1 MKLAGWASEPLA
13 FPAVRPYSGA
23 VKERVIVVGGG
34 VIGLCCAYYLSQEGR
49 EVLVLEREQEQGNNC
64 SRENAGMIVP
74 SHFTPLAA
82 PGVVTQGLKWLLDA
96 ESPFY
101 VRPRLSLDL
110 ARWGLSFI
118 SCANATHV
126 KASAGLLRDLQLAS
140 RELFKDLS
148 NHFDFGLQRR
158 GLLMLCESSDFLKEE
173 EDLAGKAQ
181 ELGLRVEVCD
191 PDRLRELDPGV
202 EMNVEGGI
210 WYEQD
215 CHLHPGEF
223 LNGLKEKLAA
233 GGGELRYGCK
243 VSGVGDGIVEL
254 DSGERIQGAEIVVA
268 GGAWTSGLARSLGT
282 RVPLQG
288 GKGYSMTLQNPGVL
302 PQLCSLLGEAKVA
315 ITPIDN
321 SLRVAGTME
330 ICGEDLSV
338 NERRVQ
344 GIIKAACRVFPGLQ
358 PEEFEGIRRW
368 SGLRPC
374 SPDGLP
380 YLGRVEGREKVL
392 VASGHAMLGL
402 SLGPITGKLVSEIIT
417 GCAPTIPIE
426 QLAVDRFS

>member
-1 MKLAGWASEPLA
+1 MAAWVSEPLA
-13 FPAVRPYSGA
+13 FPGVRRYSGV

-34 VIGLCCAYYLSQEGR
+34 VVGLCCAYYLSKEGR

-118 SCANATHV
+118 SCANAKHV

-148 NHFDFGLQRR
+148 NHMDFGLQRR

-173 EDLAGKAQ
+173 EDLARKAQ

-202 EMNVEGGI
+202 EMNAQGGI

-215 CHLHPGEF
+215 CHLNPGDF
-223 LNGLKEKLAA
+223 LNGLKEMLVAA
-233 GGGELRYGCK
+233 GGELRYGCK
-243 VSGVGDGIVEL
+243 VSDIGDGIVEL
-254 DSGERIQGAEIVVA
+254 DGGERIEGAEIVVA

-315 ITPIDN
+315 ITPIGN

-330 ICGEDLSV
+330 ICGEDLSI

-344 GIIKAACRVFPGLQ
+344 GIIKAACRVFPGLR
-358 PEEFEGIRRW
+358 PEEFEGVRRW

-402 SLGPITGKLVSEIIT
+402 SLGPITGKLVCEIIA
-417 GCAPTIPIE
+417 GRAPTISIE
-426 QLAVDRFS
+426 QLAVDRFA

>member
-1 MKLAGWASEPLA
+1 LAAWVSEPLA
-13 FPAVRPYSGA
+13 FPGVRRYSGV

-34 VIGLCCAYYLSQEGR
+34 VVGLCCAYYLSKEGR

-118 SCANATHV
+118 SCANAKHV

-148 NHFDFGLQRR
+148 NHMDFGLQRR

-173 EDLAGKAQ
+173 EDLARKAQ

-202 EMNVEGGI
+202 EMNAQGGI

-215 CHLHPGEF
+215 CHLNPGDF
-223 LNGLKEKLAA
+223 LNGLKEMLVAA
-233 GGGELRYGCK
+233 GGELRYGCK
-243 VSGVGDGIVEL
+243 VSDIGDGIVEL
-254 DSGERIQGAEIVVA
+254 DGGERIEGAEIVVA

-315 ITPIDN
+315 ITPIGN

-330 ICGEDLSV
+330 ICGEDLSI

-344 GIIKAACRVFPGLQ
+344 GIIKAACRVFPGLR
-358 PEEFEGIRRW
+358 PEEFEGVRRW

-402 SLGPITGKLVSEIIT
+402 SLGPITGKLVCEIIA
-417 GCAPTIPIE
+417 GRAPTISIE
-426 QLAVDRFS
+426 QLAVDRFA

>member
-1 MKLAGWASEPLA
+1 MAGKAPESLA
-13 FPAVRPYSGA
+13 FSGLRYYSGA
-23 VKERVIVVGGG
+23 VSERVIIVGGG
-34 VIGLCCAYYLSQEGR
+34 VVGLCCAYYISQEGR
-49 EVLVLEREQEQGNNC
+49 EVLVLEREQEQGDNC

-101 VRPRLSLDL
+101 VRPRLSLEL

-118 SCANATHV
+118 SCANSRHV

-148 NHFDFGLQRR
+148 SHFDFGLQRR

-173 EDLAGKAQ
+173 EELAGKAQ

-191 PDRLRELDPGV
+191 PDRLRELDPAV
-202 EMNVEGGI
+202 EMNAQGGI

-215 CHLHPGEF
+215 CHLNPGEF
-223 LNGLKEKLAA
+223 LNGLKEKLMAV
-233 GGGELRYGCK
+233 GGELQYGCK
-243 VSGVGDGIVEL
+243 VRGVGEGIVEL
-254 DSGERIQGAEIVVA
+254 EGGERIQGAEIIVA

-288 GKGYSMTLQNPGVL
+288 GKGYSMTLQNPGAL

-315 ITPIDN
+315 ITPIGD

-330 ICGEDLSV
+330 ICGEDLSI

-344 GIIKAACRVFPGLQ
+344 GIIKAACRVFPDLQ
-358 PEEFEGIRRW
+358 QEEFEGVRRW

-380 YLGRVEGREKVL
+380 YLGRVEGKEKVL

-402 SLGPITGKLVSEIIT
+402 SLGPITGKLVSEIVA
-417 GCAPTIPIE
+417 GRAPTIPVE
-426 QLAVDRFS
+426 QLAVDRFA

>member
-1 MKLAGWASEPLA
+1 M
-13 FPAVRPYSGA
+13 V
-23 VKERVIVVGGG
+23 
-34 VIGLCCAYYLSQEGR
+34 GLCCAYYLSKEGR

-118 SCANATHV
+118 SCANAKHV

-148 NHFDFGLQRR
+148 NHMDFGLQRR

-173 EDLAGKAQ
+173 EDLARKAQ

-202 EMNVEGGI
+202 EMNAQGGI

-215 CHLHPGEF
+215 CHRA
-223 LNGLKEKLAA
+223 NKN
-233 GGGELRYGCK
+233 
-243 VSGVGDGIVEL
+243 I
-254 DSGERIQGAEIVVA
+254 
-268 GGAWTSGLARSLGT
+268 
-282 RVPLQG
+282 
-288 GKGYSMTLQNPGVL
+288 M
-302 PQLCSLLGEAKVA
+302 
-315 ITPIDN
+315 
-321 SLRVAGTME
+321 
-330 ICGEDLSV
+330 
-338 NERRVQ
+338 
-344 GIIKAACRVFPGLQ
+344 IK
-358 PEEFEGIRRW
+358 
-368 SGLRPC
+368 
-374 SPDGLP
+374 
-380 YLGRVEGREKVL
+380 
-392 VASGHAMLGL
+392 
-402 SLGPITGKLVSEIIT
+402 
-417 GCAPTIPIE
+417 
-426 QLAVDRFS
+426 

>member
-1 MKLAGWASEPLA
+1 MAAWVSEPLA
-13 FPAVRPYSGA
+13 FPGVRRYSGV

-34 VIGLCCAYYLSQEGR
+34 VVGLCCAYYLSKEGR

-118 SCANATHV
+118 SCANAKHV

-148 NHFDFGLQRR
+148 NHMDFGLQRR

-173 EDLAGKAQ
+173 EDLARKAQ

-202 EMNVEGGI
+202 EMNAQGGI

-215 CHLHPGEF
+215 CHLNPGDF
-223 LNGLKEKLAA
+223 LNGLKEMLVAA
-233 GGGELRYGCK
+233 GGELRYGCK
-243 VSGVGDGIVEL
+243 VSDIGDGIVEL
-254 DSGERIQGAEIVVA
+254 DGGERIEGAEIVVA

-288 GKGYSMTLQNPGVL
+288 GKGYSMTLQNPEVL

-315 ITPIDN
+315 ITPIGN

-330 ICGEDLSV
+330 ICGEDLSI

-344 GIIKAACRVFPGLQ
+344 GIIKAACRVFPGLR
-358 PEEFEGIRRW
+358 PEEFEGVRRW

-402 SLGPITGKLVSEIIT
+402 SLGPITGKLVCEIIA
-417 GCAPTIPIE
+417 GRAPTISIE
-426 QLAVDRFS
+426 QLAVDRFA

>member
-1 MKLAGWASEPLA
+1 MAAWVSEPLA
-13 FPAVRPYSGA
+13 FPGVRRYSGV

-34 VIGLCCAYYLSQEGR
+34 VVGLCCAYYLSKEGR

-118 SCANATHV
+118 SCANAKHV

-148 NHFDFGLQRR
+148 NHMDFGLQRR

-173 EDLAGKAQ
+173 EDLARKAQ

-202 EMNVEGGI
+202 EMNAQGGI

-215 CHLHPGEF
+215 CHLNPGDF
-223 LNGLKEKLAA
+223 LNGLKEMLVAA
-233 GGGELRYGCK
+233 GGELRYGCK
-243 VSGVGDGIVEL
+243 VSDIGDGIVEL
-254 DSGERIQGAEIVVA
+254 DGGERIEGAEIVVA

-315 ITPIDN
+315 ITPIGN

-330 ICGEDLSV
+330 ICGEDLSI

-344 GIIKAACRVFPGLQ
+344 GIIKAACRVFPGLR
-358 PEEFEGIRRW
+358 PEEFEGVRRW

-402 SLGPITGKLVSEIIT
+402 SLGPITGKLVCDIIA
-417 GCAPTIPIE
+417 GRAPTISIE
-426 QLAVDRFS
+426 QLAVDRFA

>member
-1 MKLAGWASEPLA
+1 MAAWVSEPLA
-13 FPAVRPYSGA
+13 FPGVRRYSGV

-34 VIGLCCAYYLSQEGR
+34 VVGLCCAYYLSKEGR

-118 SCANATHV
+118 SCANAKHV

-148 NHFDFGLQRR
+148 NHMDFGLQRR

-173 EDLAGKAQ
+173 EDLARKAQ

-202 EMNVEGGI
+202 EMNAQGGI

-215 CHLHPGEF
+215 CHLNPGDF
-223 LNGLKEKLAA
+223 LNGLKEKLVAA
-233 GGGELRYGCK
+233 GGELRYGCK
-243 VSGVGDGIVEL
+243 VSDIGDGIVEL
-254 DSGERIQGAEIVVA
+254 DGGERIEGAEIVVA

-288 GKGYSMTLQNPGVL
+288 GKGYSMTLQNPEVL

-315 ITPIDN
+315 ITPIGN

-330 ICGEDLSV
+330 ICGEDLSI

-344 GIIKAACRVFPGLQ
+344 GIIKAACRVFPGLR
-358 PEEFEGIRRW
+358 PEEFEGVRRW

-402 SLGPITGKLVSEIIT
+402 SLGPITGKLVCDIIA
-417 GCAPTIPIE
+417 GRAPTISIE
-426 QLAVDRFS
+426 QLAVDRFA